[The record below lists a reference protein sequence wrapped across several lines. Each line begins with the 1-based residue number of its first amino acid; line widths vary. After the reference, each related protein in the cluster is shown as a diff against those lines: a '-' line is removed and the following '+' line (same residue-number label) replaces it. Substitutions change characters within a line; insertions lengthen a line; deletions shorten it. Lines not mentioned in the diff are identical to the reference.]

1 MNGAQAESQ
10 QQSKGRVPNGGKK
23 SPNQEPASRVGP
35 DGIEY
40 VSADEFFAQQYAEK
54 QARAQQPQAAPQAQ
68 PQPAPQAQPQAAPQA
83 QPQAAPQAQ
92 PQPVPQA
99 QPQAAPQ
106 AQPQAASWAQP
117 QPAPWAQPQPTP
129 QAQPQQPWGV
139 PPMTEGQPS
148 EGWSGQPQAWSL
160 NQAPQ
165 WGPSEGQAGAWGPN
179 PGAWGN
185 NGTPAGWGAAPA
197 PDSQDAGDYAEA
209 PEEDEE
215 EDHVSPMDYL
225 AQQQD
230 EKKSG
235 KRIRR
240 RKPPA
245 DEDDKKR
252 KKFKDLANMDG
263 YYDDRRPL
271 DNEED
276 LESGRNIAWV
286 PLILGVIGIGLFAFV
301 VIQLQ
306 SLL

>member
-1 MNGAQAESQ
+1 
-10 QQSKGRVPNGGKK
+10 
-23 SPNQEPASRVGP
+23 
-35 DGIEY
+35 
-40 VSADEFFAQQYAEK
+40 
-54 QARAQQPQAAPQAQ
+54 
-68 PQPAPQAQPQAAPQA
+68 
-83 QPQAAPQAQ
+83 
-92 PQPVPQA
+92 
-99 QPQAAPQ
+99 
-106 AQPQAASWAQP
+106 
-117 QPAPWAQPQPTP
+117 
-129 QAQPQQPWGV
+129 
-139 PPMTEGQPS
+139 MTEGQPS

-271 DNEED
+271 DNEEA